1 MSTLHTLTWWRP
13 SLAHGPPNRRLVLS
27 FSRFSHRWSSL
38 GGYTNVRDPEPLAQG
53 TTSHLCLETATSVQ
67 PAVPSGPCP
76 GSESSPVIPSGS
88 SQAGSDPSHLVYGT
102 P

>member
-1 MSTLHTLTWWRP
+1 MNT
-13 SLAHGPPNRRLVLS
+13 RR
-27 FSRFSHRWSSL
+27 
-38 GGYTNVRDPEPLAQG
+38 TDENVRDPEPLAQG

-76 GSESSPVIPSGS
+76 GSVTPFSGSSESSPVIPSGS

-102 P
+102 PIDVSRILSTCSPSFLGS